1 MRYRYIA
8 ATGLAAAIL
17 GGAPAHAADGPI
29 AITVQRGGE
38 PGAEIREGDTVDYAI
53 TVENTGDEAYED
65 LKVSHLLP
73 AGFTLSH
80 AEPAAVS
87 GGGGVGWFVSLEP
100 GERVE
105 IEDTVRVGSGDQIE
119 QGQLVVVEQPDLS
132 AAPDEGTGFTTT
144 VCAAT
149 GDDGA
154 ILGCASDQAALLD
167 PETPISPWR
176 WTAAALGAAAVAAAA
191 FVLFRRFLKGR
202 RRRA

>member
-1 MRYRYIA
+1 M
-8 ATGLAAAIL
+8 GLAAAIL

-53 TVENTGDEAYED
+53 TVENTGDEAYAD

-73 AGFTLSH
+73 AGFTLSR
-80 AEPAAVS
+80 AEPAAVN
-87 GGGGVGWFVSLEP
+87 GGGGVGWIVSLEP

-119 QGQLVVVEQPDLS
+119 QGQLVVVDQPDLS

-149 GDDGA
+149 AEGGA
-154 ILGCASDQAALLD
+154 ILGCVSDQAALLD
-167 PETPISPWR
+167 PETPISPWW
-176 WTAAALGAAAVAAAA
+176 WTAAALGAAAVAGAA
-191 FVLFRRFLKGR
+191 FVLFRRFLKAR
-202 RRRA
+202 RRHA

>member
-8 ATGLAAAIL
+8 AVGLAAAVL
-17 GGAPAHAADGPI
+17 GGVPAHAEDGPI
-29 AITVQRGGE
+29 AITVLRGGE
-38 PGAEIREGDTVDYAI
+38 AGAEIREGDTVAYAI
-53 TVENTGDEAYED
+53 TVENTGDEAFED

-73 AGFTLSH
+73 AGFTLSDS
-80 AEPAAVS
+80 EPAGVR
-87 GGGGVGWFVSLEP
+87 GGGGVDWTLSLEP

-105 IEDTVRVGSGDQIE
+105 IEDTVRVGSGEQIE

-149 GDDGA
+149 AGGGE

-167 PETPISPWR
+167 RKAPFSPWR
-176 WTAAALGAAAVAAAA
+176 WGAVAVGAAVVAAAA
-191 FVLFRRFLKGR
+191 FVFGR
-202 RRRA
+202 RGLKARTRRA